1 MPIVATAVPNRP
13 GLTPPS
19 WGVICTA
26 WVPKKYDSPTATAM
40 MMAVMPVLSRPTA
53 KPEMMLVAGP
63 VREARA
69 SSCTGRQLP
78 AV

>member
-1 MPIVATAVPNRP
+1 MMIAV
-13 GLTPPS
+13 T
-19 WGVICTA
+19 
-26 WVPKKYDSPTATAM
+26 
-40 MMAVMPVLSRPTA
+40 PVLSRPTA

-63 VREARA
+63 VRDARA